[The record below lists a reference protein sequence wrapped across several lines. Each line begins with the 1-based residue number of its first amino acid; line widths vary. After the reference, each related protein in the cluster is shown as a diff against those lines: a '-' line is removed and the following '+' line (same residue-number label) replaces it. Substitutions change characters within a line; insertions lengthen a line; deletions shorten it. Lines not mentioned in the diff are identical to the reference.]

1 MKAPVAIDPTDHQ
14 AVLASLTEVVRLRNA
29 LRDKW
34 INPERLLSFLDND
47 RNGNI
52 DYDEF
57 YDGLSQFGLTEIVNV
72 DRIFAYMDREDK
84 GSVPVEVMLEILKSE
99 EDDDKESE
107 SKKDGETSE
116 DDNEP
121 MEFPDTLLV
130 GLVAHNNLKSSM
142 MKFVKENLRF
152 FKRVRLVTTGS
163 TGRALTALGLEVDT
177 LVSSGPLGGDQEI
190 GGLISQGEVAAVF
203 FFIDPLS
210 AHPHQADIVA
220 LNRICCVHDTM
231 MANNPSTAQALVYA
245 LEYSAFG
252 FSRLT
257 GINPNYLKKDSNIVE
272 EYKKNQ
278 KKVISN
284 VQAGRRASTA
294 SLGKSV
300 RGGGGLGR
308 SILRAPPRS
317 SVHTSDTK
325 KPSVSFSPQNSTK
338 SSEDI
343 DKRLAFANN
352 QHTMM
357 STFALL
363 AKNDSIITKE
373 DEGVEEFLP

>member
-14 AVLASLTEVVRLRNA
+14 AVLSSLTEVVRLRNA

-57 YDGLSQFGLTEIVNV
+57 YDGLAQFGLTEIV
-72 DRIFAYMDREDK
+72 DIDKIFAYMDRENK
-84 GSVPVEVMLEILKSE
+84 GSVPLEAMLEILKSK
-99 EDDDKESE
+99 EDDEEESE
-107 SKKDGETSE
+107 SKKDSETSK
-116 DDNEP
+116 DDDEP

-257 GINPNYLKKDSNIVE
+257 GINPNYLKKDSSIVE

-284 VQAGRRASTA
+284 VQAGRRASVA
-294 SLGKSV
+294 SIRKSV
-300 RGGGGLGR
+300 RVAGGLGR

-317 SVHTSDTK
+317 SLNTDKSD
-325 KPSVSFSPQNSTK
+325 KPSVSFSPQNSNKTT
-338 SSEDI
+338 EDI
-343 DKRLAFANN
+343 DRRAAFANN
-352 QHTMM
+352 QRTMM
-357 STFALL
+357 SNYALL
-363 AKNDSIITKE
+363 TKNDSITQE
-373 DEGVEEFLP
+373 EEGTEEFLP

>member
-1 MKAPVAIDPTDHQ
+1 MKPPAAVDPADHH
-14 AVLASLTEVVRLRNA
+14 AVIASLTEVVRLRNA
-29 LRDKW
+29 LRDRW
-34 INPERLLSFLDND
+34 IDAERLLSFLDND

-72 DRIFAYMDREDK
+72 DKIFAYMDREGN
-84 GSVPVEVMLEILKSE
+84 GSVPAEVMLDILKSGG
-99 EDDDKESE
+99 DDDKESE
-107 SKKDGETSE
+107 SKKDETLE
-116 DDNEP
+116 DDKNEP
-121 MEFPDTLLV
+121 QEFPDTLLV

-231 MANNPSTAQALVYA
+231 FANNPSTAQALVYA

-278 KKVISN
+278 QKVISN
-284 VQAGRRASTA
+284 VQAGKRASL
-294 SLGKSV
+294 SLGKSM
-300 RGGGGLGR
+300 RAGGAGLGR
-308 SILRAPPRS
+308 SILRAPPRAS
-317 SVHTSDTK
+317 LGTSDSD

-338 SSEDI
+338 TSEEI
-343 DKRLAFANN
+343 DKRVLFANK

-357 STFALL
+357 SDYALA
-363 AKNDSIITKE
+363 AKSNDSLIEE
-373 DEGVEEFLP
+373 DEGTEEFLA